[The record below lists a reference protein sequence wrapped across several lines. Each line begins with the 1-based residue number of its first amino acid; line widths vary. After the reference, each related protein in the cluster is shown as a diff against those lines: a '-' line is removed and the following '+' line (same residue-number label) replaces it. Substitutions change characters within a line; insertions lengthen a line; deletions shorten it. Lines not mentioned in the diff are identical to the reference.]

1 MIGIADAAPQ
11 GHARATRWPHF
22 TMRYGTALL
31 VALGA
36 PALVTL
42 LAFTNVRTVVPGLL
56 YVVAIILATAVGGRI
71 GGLVAVV
78 ASAYPF
84 FHYFA
89 SRYDREQ
96 VNAEGA
102 TALIVFVVAALFGS
116 EVLGRERAARERA
129 EHAVRESESALDR
142 ATRLQHVA
150 DALSTAHSPQEVLDA
165 VLTEG
170 VRVAGARGG
179 LIATL
184 SDDGESLE
192 VIASRGYDLK
202 WIEPFRQFPVHG
214 DFPLSEAVRTGEGV
228 FLRSEAERDER
239 YPELVGRSQPGYGLV
254 CVPLVGERGTIGGL
268 VFSFS
273 TDQDFPPERRALKI
287 ALGRQAA
294 LALERARFSAAERS
308 LRERLSFLGEATA
321 LLTSS
326 LELER
331 TLERLTEL
339 AVPLRADW
347 CAISMLVEETG
358 EIEQLVVAHQDPER
372 KRWAESMRARSRT
385 IRIDDEFDLTAQVIR
400 TAEPVFLREVPQE
413 LLDEAARRDPNAAE
427 ALEHISIRSAITVPL
442 VSGARTFGALTLVA
456 ESRELE
462 DSEFELAQELAARA
476 AIAVDNAQ
484 LYREAERRAEAA
496 LALAYVGDGV
506 VLLDR
511 DGRVRFWN
519 SAAAAITGVPEADA
533 VGRHPAEVVPAWEAL
548 IRLAELADAATPE
561 RARPVTVPIETASG
575 DRWVA
580 VTGVAFDE
588 GVVYALRDVTDEQAL
603 ERARSDFVAT
613 ASHELRTPLAAVYGA
628 ARTLRRT
635 DIEIPAEQHDRF
647 LDIIVS
653 ETERLTA
660 IVSQILLAGQLEDGR
675 VDVTTTAT
683 DLRSLAESVLD
694 SARLRA
700 PERIGLRLEQDGGS
714 SVALADEDKLRQVLV
729 NLLDNAIKYS
739 PDGGDVAIELA
750 AGQGRVRL
758 TVRDRG
764 LGIPVAE
771 QERIFE
777 KFYRLDPNM
786 TRGIGG
792 TGLGLYICRE
802 LVRRLD
808 GRIWV
813 EPNGRKGSMFIVE
826 IPAVKQPAQ
835 RRVKTAA

>member
-1 MIGIADAAPQ
+1 MIAEAAP
-11 GHARATRWPHF
+11 GHARAARWPRF
-22 TMRYGTALL
+22 TMRYGVAAV

-36 PALVTL
+36 PGLVTL
-42 LAFTNVRTVVPGLL
+42 LAFTSVHSVVPGLL
-56 YVVAIILATAVGGRI
+56 YTVAIILATVAGGRI
-71 GGLVAVV
+71 GGLTAVA

-84 FHYFA
+84 FHFFA
-89 SRYDREQ
+89 SRYDRNQ
-96 VNAEGA
+96 VNGEGA
-102 TALIVFVVAALFGS
+102 TALAVFILAAVFGS
-116 EVLGRERAARERA
+116 EVLRRERTARERA
-129 EHAVRESESALDR
+129 ERVVRESESALDAAR
-142 ATRLQHVA
+142 RLQYVA
-150 DALSTAHSPQEVLDA
+150 DALATARTPQEVLDA

-170 VRVAGARGG
+170 VRAAEARGG

-184 SDDGESLE
+184 NDDGEWLE
-192 VIASRGYDLK
+192 VIASRGYDMK
-202 WIEPFRQFPVHG
+202 WIEPFRRFPVAG
-214 DFPLSEAVRTGEGV
+214 DYPLSEAVRTGEGV

-239 YPELVGRSQPGYGLV
+239 YPELVGRSQQGHGLV

-268 VFSFS
+268 VFSFP
-273 TDQDFPPERRALKI
+273 TDQDFTADRRALKI

-294 LALERARFSAAERS
+294 VALERARFSAAEQA
-308 LRERLSFLGEATA
+308 LRERLSFLSEATA

-331 TLERLTEL
+331 TLALLTEL
-339 AVPLRADW
+339 AVPQLADW
-347 CAISMLVEETG
+347 CTISMLVEETG

-372 KRWAESMRARSRT
+372 KRWAEEMRERSRT
-385 IRIDDEFDLTAQVIR
+385 IHIDDEFDLTAQVIR

-413 LLDEAARRDPNAAE
+413 LLDEAAKRDPNAAE
-427 ALEHISIRSAITVPL
+427 ALRTISIRSAITLPL
-442 VSGARTFGALTLVA
+442 RAGNRTFGALTLVA

-462 DSEFELAQELAARA
+462 DADFDLAQELAARA
-476 AIAVDNAQ
+476 AIAVDNAR

-506 VLLDR
+506 ILLDE

-519 SAAAAITGVPEADA
+519 AAAAAITGVRETAA
-533 VGRHPAEVVPAWEAL
+533 LGRHPVEVLPAWEEL
-548 IRLAELADAATPE
+548 IRPAELADAATPE
-561 RARPVTVPIETASG
+561 RARSVTVPIETAAG

-588 GVVYALRDVTDEQAL
+588 GVVYALRDVSDEQAF

-660 IVSQILLAGQLEDGR
+660 IVSQILLAGQLEEGR
-675 VDVTTTAT
+675 VDVATSAT
-683 DLRSLAESVLD
+683 DLGPLVESVLD

-700 PERIGLRLEQDGGS
+700 PEKIELRLEQNGVPA
-714 SVALADEDKLRQVLV
+714 VALADEDKLRQVLV

-739 PDGGDVAIELA
+739 PDGGEVAVELA
-750 AGQGRVRL
+750 GGHGRVRL

-764 LGIPVAE
+764 LGIPPGE

-777 KFYRLDPNM
+777 KFYRLDPAL
-786 TRGIGG
+786 TRGVGG
-792 TGLGLYICRE
+792 SGLGLFISRE
-802 LVRRLD
+802 LVSRM
-808 GRIWV
+808 G
-813 EPNGRKGSMFIVE
+813 GSLSVRSQTGEGAAFVVDL
-826 IPAVKQPAQ
+826 PAA
-835 RRVKTAA
+835 

>member
-1 MIGIADAAPQ
+1 
-11 GHARATRWPHF
+11 
-22 TMRYGTALL
+22 MRYGKALA

-42 LAFTNVRTVVPGLL
+42 LAFTSVRTVVPGLL
-56 YVVAIILATAVGGRI
+56 YVVAIILATAVGGRF

-89 SRYDREQ
+89 SRYDRNQ

-116 EVLGRERAARERA
+116 EVLGRERTARERA
-129 EHAVRESESALDR
+129 ELAVRESENALDA

-150 DALSTAHSPQEVLDA
+150 DALATAHGPQDVLDA

-170 VRVAGARGG
+170 VRVAEARGG

-184 SDDGESLE
+184 SEDGEWLE

-202 WIEPFRQFPVHG
+202 WIEPFRRFPVG
-214 DFPLSEAVRTGEGV
+214 GNYPLSEAVRTGEGV

-239 YPELVGRSQPGYGLV
+239 YPELVGRSQPGHGLV
-254 CVPLVGERGTIGGL
+254 CVPLIGERGTIGGL
-268 VFSFS
+268 VFSFPI
-273 TDQDFPPERRALKI
+273 DQDFPPERRALKI
-287 ALGRQAA
+287 ALGRQAG
-294 LALERARFSAAERS
+294 LALERARFSAAEQT

-339 AVPLRADW
+339 AVPLLADW

-358 EIEQLVVAHQDPER
+358 EIEQVVVAHQDPER
-372 KRWAESMRARSRT
+372 RRWAESMRERSRT
-385 IRIDDEFDLTAQVIR
+385 IRIDDEFDLTARVIR

-413 LLDEAARRDPNAAE
+413 LLDEAVRRDPNAAE
-427 ALEHISIRSAITVPL
+427 ALEQISIRSAITVPL
-442 VSGARTFGALTLVA
+442 LSGDRTFGALTLVA
-456 ESRELE
+456 EERELE

-476 AIAVDNAQ
+476 AIAVENAQ

-506 VLLDR
+506 VLLDD
-511 DGRVRFWN
+511 DGRVLFWN
-519 SAAAAITGVPEADA
+519 SAAAAITGVRETEA
-533 VGRHPAEVVPAWEAL
+533 VGRHPAEVVPAWEEL
-548 IRLAELADAATPE
+548 TRLAELADADTPE
-561 RARPVTVPIETASG
+561 RARPVTVPIGTPSG

-683 DLRSLAESVLD
+683 DLSSLAESVLD
-694 SARLRA
+694 SARLRVPDQIA
-700 PERIGLRLEQDGGS
+700 LRLERDGAPA
-714 SVALADEDKLRQVLV
+714 VALADEDKLRQVLV

-750 AGQGRVRL
+750 GGQGRVRL

-764 LGIPVAE
+764 LGIPAGE

-777 KFYRLDPNM
+777 KFYRLDPAL
-786 TRGIGG
+786 TRGVGG
-792 TGLGLYICRE
+792 SGLGLFISRE
-802 LVRRLD
+802 LVSRMGGSLTVRSQPGD
-808 GRIWV
+808 GAAFV
-813 EPNGRKGSMFIVE
+813 VDL
-826 IPAVKQPAQ
+826 PAA
-835 RRVKTAA
+835 

>member
-1 MIGIADAAPQ
+1 MIADTAPR
-11 GHARATRWPHF
+11 GHARAAWWPRP
-22 TMRYGTALL
+22 TIGWGIAAL

-42 LAFTNVRTVVPGLL
+42 LAFTSVRTVVPGLL
-56 YVVAIILATAVGGRI
+56 YVVAIILATTVGGRI
-71 GGLVAVV
+71 GGLTAVA
-78 ASAYPF
+78 ASGFPF
-84 FHYFA
+84 FYFFA
-89 SRYDREQ
+89 NRYDRNEL
-96 VNAEGA
+96 NAEGA
-102 TALIVFVVAALFGS
+102 TALAVFVVAALFGS

-129 EHAVRESESALDR
+129 ERAMRQSASALDA
-142 ATRLQHVA
+142 ATRLQSVA
-150 DALSTAHSPQEVLDA
+150 DALSTAHTPQEVLDA

-170 VRVAGARGG
+170 VRAAEARGG

-184 SDDGESLE
+184 SEDGEWLE

-202 WIEPFRQFPVHG
+202 WIEPFRRFRVSG
-214 DFPLSEAVRTGEGV
+214 DFPLSEAVRSGEGV
-228 FLRSEAERDER
+228 FIGSEAERDER
-239 YPELVGRSQPGYGLV
+239 YPELVGRSQPGHGLV
-254 CVPLVGERGTIGGL
+254 CVPLIGERGTIGGL
-268 VFSFS
+268 VFSFP
-273 TDQDFPPERRALKI
+273 TDQEFPPERRALKI

-294 LALERARFSAAERS
+294 LALERARFSAAEQT
-308 LRERLSFLGEATA
+308 LRERLAFLGEATA

-326 LELER
+326 LELGR

-339 AVPLRADW
+339 AVPLLADW

-358 EIEQLVVAHQDPER
+358 DIEQVVVAHQDPER
-372 KRWAESMRARSRT
+372 RRWAESMRVRSRP

-400 TAEPVFLREVPQE
+400 TGEPVFLREVPQE
-413 LLDEAARRDPNAAE
+413 LLDEAVRRDPNAAE
-427 ALEHISIRSAITVPL
+427 ALAEISIRSAITVPL
-442 VSGARTFGALTLVA
+442 LSGERTFGALTLVA

-476 AIAVDNAQ
+476 AIAVENAR

-519 SAAAAITGVPEADA
+519 SAAAAITGVPEAD
-533 VGRHPAEVVPAWEAL
+533 VLGWHPAEVVPAWKEL
-548 IRLAELADAATPE
+548 TRLAELAEAAAPE
-561 RARPVTVPIETASG
+561 RARSVTVPIETASG

-588 GVVYALRDVTDEQAL
+588 GVVYALRDVSDEQAL

-635 DIEIPAEQHDRF
+635 DIEIPADQRDRF
-647 LDIIVS
+647 LEIIVS

-660 IVSQILLAGQLEDGR
+660 IVSQILLAGQLEEGR
-675 VDVTTTAT
+675 VDVTTKAT
-683 DLRSLAESVLD
+683 DLRPLAESVLE

-700 PERIGLRLEQDGGS
+700 PETVELRLEQNGTPA
-714 SVALADEDKLRQVLV
+714 VALADEDKLRQVLV

-739 PDGGDVAIELA
+739 PDGGDVVVELD
-750 AGQGRVRL
+750 GGHGRVRL
-758 TVRDRG
+758 CVRDRG
-764 LGIPVAE
+764 LGIPPSE

-777 KFYRLDPNM
+777 KFYRLDPAL
-786 TRGIGG
+786 TRGVGG
-792 TGLGLYICRE
+792 SGLGLFISRE
-802 LVRRLD
+802 LVTRM
-808 GRIWV
+808 G
-813 EPNGRKGSMFIVE
+813 GSLMVRSQPGEGAAFVVDL
-826 IPAVKQPAQ
+826 PAA
-835 RRVKTAA
+835 

>member
-1 MIGIADAAPQ
+1 
-11 GHARATRWPHF
+11 
-22 TMRYGTALL
+22 MRYGGAAL

-36 PALVTL
+36 PGLVTL
-42 LAFTNVRTVVPGLL
+42 LTFTNVKTVVPGLL
-56 YVVAIILATAVGGRI
+56 YTVAIILATAAGGRI
-71 GGLVAVV
+71 GGLTAVA

-84 FHYFA
+84 FHFFA
-89 SRYDREQ
+89 SRYDRNQ
-96 VNAEGA
+96 LNAEGA
-102 TALIVFVVAALFGS
+102 TALAVFIVAALFGS

-129 EHAVRESESALDR
+129 ERAVRESERTLDV
-142 ATRLQHVA
+142 AARLQHVA
-150 DALSTAHSPQEVLDA
+150 DALATARTPQEVLDA

-170 VRVAGARGG
+170 VRAAEARGG

-184 SDDGESLE
+184 SDDGEWLE

-202 WIEPFRQFPVHG
+202 WIEPFRRFPLAG
-214 DFPLSEAVRTGEGV
+214 DYPLSEAVRTGEGV
-228 FLRSEAERDER
+228 FVRSEAERDER
-239 YPELVGRSQPGYGLV
+239 YPELVGRSQPGHGLV
-254 CVPLVGERGTIGGL
+254 CVPLVGERGPIGGL
-268 VFSFS
+268 VFSFP
-273 TDQDFPPERRALKI
+273 TDQDFPAERRALKI

-294 LALERARFSAAERS
+294 LALERARFSAAEQA
-308 LRERLSFLGEATA
+308 LRERLSFLSEATA

-326 LELER
+326 LELDR
-331 TLERLTEL
+331 TLQRLSEL
-339 AVPLRADW
+339 AVPQLADW

-372 KRWAESMRARSRT
+372 RRWAEDMRERSRT
-385 IRIDDEFDLTAQVIR
+385 VHVDDEFDLTAQVIR

-427 ALEHISIRSAITVPL
+427 ALREISIRSAITLPL
-442 VSGARTFGALTLVA
+442 RSGEQIFGALTLVS

-462 DSEFELAQELAARA
+462 DSDFELAQELAARA
-476 AIAVDNAQ
+476 AIAVDNAR

-506 VLLDR
+506 ILLDS

-519 SAAAAITGVPEADA
+519 SAAAAITGVREAAA
-533 VGRHPAEVVPAWEAL
+533 VGRQPAEVLPAWEEL
-548 IRLAELADAATPE
+548 TRLAELADAATPA
-561 RARPVTVPIETASG
+561 RARSVTVPIETPSG

-588 GVVYALRDVTDEQAL
+588 GVVYALRDVSDEQAF

-635 DIEIPAEQHDRF
+635 DIEIPEEQHDRF

-660 IVSQILLAGQLEDGR
+660 IVSQILLAGQLEEGR
-675 VDVTTTAT
+675 VDVATAAT
-683 DLRSLAESVLD
+683 DLSPLVQSVLESV
-694 SARLRA
+694 RLRA
-700 PERIGLRLEQDGGS
+700 PEQIDLRLEQNGAPAI
-714 SVALADEDKLRQVLV
+714 ALADEDKLRQVLV

-739 PDGGDVAIELA
+739 PDGGDVAVELD
-750 AGQGRVRL
+750 GGHGRVRL

-764 LGIPVAE
+764 LGIPPGE

-777 KFYRLDPNM
+777 KFYRLDPAL
-786 TRGIGG
+786 TRGVGG
-792 TGLGLYICRE
+792 SGLGLFISRE
-802 LVRRLD
+802 LVARM
-808 GRIWV
+808 G
-813 EPNGRKGSMFIVE
+813 GSLSVRSRPGEGAAFVVDL
-826 IPAVKQPAQ
+826 PAA
-835 RRVKTAA
+835 

>member
-1 MIGIADAAPQ
+1 VIADAAPQ
-11 GHARATRWPHF
+11 EQAPPRRGRWPRL
-22 TMRYGTALL
+22 TMRYVGAVV

-36 PALVTL
+36 PGLVTL
-42 LAFTNVRTVVPGLL
+42 LAFTSVRSVIPGLL
-56 YVVAIILATAVGGRI
+56 YTVAIILATAAGGRI
-71 GGLVAVV
+71 GGLTAVA

-84 FHYFA
+84 FHFFA
-89 SRYDREQ
+89 SRYDRNQ
-96 VNAEGA
+96 INGEGA
-102 TALIVFVVAALFGS
+102 TALAVFILAAVFGS
-116 EVLGRERAARERA
+116 EVLRRERSARERA
-129 EHAVRESESALDR
+129 ERAVRASESALDA

-150 DALSTAHSPQEVLDA
+150 DALATARTPQDVLDA

-170 VRVAGARGG
+170 VRVAEARGG

-184 SDDGESLE
+184 SDDGEWLE
-192 VIASRGYDLK
+192 VIASRGYDMK
-202 WIEPFRQFPVHG
+202 WIEPFRRFPVAG
-214 DFPLSEAVRTGEGV
+214 DYPLSEAVRSGEGV
-228 FLRSEAERDER
+228 FVRSEAERDER
-239 YPELVGRSQPGYGLV
+239 YPELVGRSQPGHGLV
-254 CVPLVGERGTIGGL
+254 CVPLVGERGVIGGL
-268 VFSFS
+268 VFSFP
-273 TDQDFPPERRALKI
+273 TDQDFPPDRRALKI

-294 LALERARFSAAERS
+294 LALERARFSAAEQA
-308 LRERLSFLGEATA
+308 LRERLSFLAEATA

-326 LELER
+326 LELDR

-339 AVPLRADW
+339 AVPQLADW

-358 EIEQLVVAHQDPER
+358 EIEQLVVAHTDPER
-372 KRWAESMRARSRT
+372 KRWAEEMRERSRT
-385 IRIDDEFDLTAQVIR
+385 IHVDDEFDLTAQVIR

-427 ALEHISIRSAITVPL
+427 ALREISIQSAITLPL
-442 VSGARTFGALTLVA
+442 RAGERTFGALTLVA

-462 DSEFELAQELAARA
+462 DSDFELAQELAARA
-476 AIAVDNAQ
+476 AIAVDNAR

-506 VLLDR
+506 VLLDH

-519 SAAAAITGVPEADA
+519 AAAAAITGVREADA
-533 VGRHPAEVVPAWEAL
+533 VGRHPTEVLPAWEEL
-548 IRLAELADAATPE
+548 TRLAELADAATPA

-580 VTGVAFDE
+580 MTGVAFDE
-588 GVVYALRDVTDEQAL
+588 GVVYALRDVSDEQAF

-660 IVSQILLAGQLEDGR
+660 IVSQILLAGQLEEGR
-675 VDVTTTAT
+675 VDMATAAT
-683 DLRSLAESVLD
+683 DLSPLVESVLD

-700 PERIGLRLEQDGGS
+700 PDQIELRLEQNGS
-714 SVALADEDKLRQVLV
+714 PAVALADEDKLRQVVV

-739 PDGGDVAIELA
+739 PDGGEVAVELA
-750 AGQGRVRL
+750 GGHGRVRL
-758 TVRDRG
+758 TVRDHG
-764 LGIPVAE
+764 LGIPPGE

-777 KFYRLDPNM
+777 KFYRLDPAL
-786 TRGIGG
+786 TRGVGG
-792 TGLGLYICRE
+792 SGLGLFISRE
-802 LVRRLD
+802 LVSRM
-808 GRIWV
+808 G
-813 EPNGRKGSMFIVE
+813 GSLSVLSQPGEGAAFVVDL
-826 IPAVKQPAQ
+826 PAA
-835 RRVKTAA
+835 